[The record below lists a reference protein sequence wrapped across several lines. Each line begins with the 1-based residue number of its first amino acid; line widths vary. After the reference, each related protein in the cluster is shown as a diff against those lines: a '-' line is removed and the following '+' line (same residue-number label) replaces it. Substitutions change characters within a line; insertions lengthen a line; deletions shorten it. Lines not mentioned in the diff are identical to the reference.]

1 MTKLTPFEEDN
12 LPVEQPSPDDQS
24 GMRRWKLRQLKEAE
38 RDPYREVRYDRT
50 HTIAELLSKFDD
62 LFGKQARIA
71 GRVMAKRGHGKAI
84 FLDLADQDGRIQV
97 YANVDTLGDEPFERL
112 IAVDIGDILGVE
124 GEVFKTRTGQQ
135 SVKAA
140 TCTLLV
146 KSLEP
151 LPEKW
156 HGLTDIELKYR
167 QRYVDL
173 IVTPEARKRFR
184 LRSMIVAQMRRFLE
198 DERGFMEFETPVLEP
213 VCGGATA
220 EPFITRWEALDDDY
234 YLRIAI
240 ELRLKRLI
248 VGGFEKV
255 YEIGRIFRNE
265 GVDTQHNPEFTMLEL
280 YWAYVDYSDIMRL
293 TEDLVVHICDS
304 CLGTRRIEGGKE
316 PLSFEPPFARA
327 QFDDL
332 MQEHAGV
339 SVLDLPDRKAAVAQ
353 AKKLDVEF
361 EKDAGYEKILDRIWS
376 DRVEPHL
383 IQPTFVLDYPV
394 AVSPLA
400 KRIPDRPHLA
410 YRFELFAN
418 AVELANAFSELN
430 DPVEQRVRMEEQIAR
445 AAEGYRELDED
456 FLHAL
461 EYGMPPTGGLGMGV
475 ERLLM
480 ALLGEQSIRE
490 VILFPQLRK
499 Q

>member
-1 MTKLTPFEEDN
+1 MTRLTPFEEDN
-12 LPVEQPSPDDQS
+12 LPAEQPSPDDQS

-50 HTIAELLSKFDD
+50 HTIAEILSKFDE
-62 LFGKQARIA
+62 LAGTQARIA

-97 YANVDTLGDEPFERL
+97 YANVDTLGGEQFEQL
-112 IAVDIGDILGVE
+112 NAVDIGDILGVE

-135 SVKAA
+135 SVKAGE
-140 TCTLLV
+140 CTLLV

-173 IVTPEARKRFR
+173 IVTPEARQRFK
-184 LRSMIVAQMRRFLE
+184 LRSTIVAQMRRFLE
-198 DERGFMEFETPVLEP
+198 DGRGFMEFETPVLEP

-220 EPFITRWEALDDDY
+220 EPFITRWEALDDDF

-280 YWAYVDYSDIMRL
+280 YWAYVDYNDIMQL

-304 CLGTRRIEGGKE
+304 CLGTRKIEKGKGT
-316 PLSFEPPFARA
+316 LSFEPPFARA

-332 MQEHAGV
+332 MQKHAGV
-339 SVLDLPDRKAAVAQ
+339 SVLDLPDRKTALAQ

-376 DRVEPHL
+376 ERVEPHL
-383 IQPTFVLDYPV
+383 IQPTFVMDYPT

-400 KRIPDRPHLA
+400 KRIPDKPHLA

-430 DPVEQRVRMEEQIAR
+430 DPIEQRVRMEEQIAR
-445 AAEGYRELDED
+445 ATEGYRELDKD
-456 FLHAL
+456 FLRAL
-461 EYGMPPTGGLGMGV
+461 EYGMPPTGGLGMGI

>member
-50 HTIAELLSKFDD
+50 HTISELLAHFDD
-62 LFGKQARIA
+62 LTGKQARIA

-97 YANVDTLGDEPFERL
+97 YANVDTLGEEQFEQL
-112 IAVDIGDILGVE
+112 KAVDIGDILGVE
-124 GEVFKTRTGQQ
+124 GEAFKTRTGQQ

-140 TCTLLV
+140 TWTLLV

-173 IVTPEARKRFR
+173 IVSPEARERFR
-184 LRSMIVAQMRRFLE
+184 LRSKIVAQMRRFLE
-198 DERGFMEFETPVLEP
+198 SERGFMEFETPVLEP

-220 EPFITRWEALDDDY
+220 EPFITRWEALDDDF

-280 YWAYVDYSDIMRL
+280 YWAYVDYNDIMQL

-304 CLGTRRIEGGKE
+304 CLGTRKIEGGKE
-316 PLSFEPPFARA
+316 PLSFEPPFARV

-339 SVLDLPDRKAAVAQ
+339 SVLDLPDRKAAVAR

-383 IQPTFVLDYPV
+383 IQPTFVMDYPT

-418 AVELANAFSELN
+418 TVELANAFSELN

-461 EYGMPPTGGLGMGV
+461 EYGMPPTGGLGMGI

-499 Q
+499 R

>member
-1 MTKLTPFEEDN
+1 M
-12 LPVEQPSPDDQS
+12 
-24 GMRRWKLRQLKEAE
+24 
-38 RDPYREVRYDRT
+38 
-50 HTIAELLSKFDD
+50 
-62 LFGKQARIA
+62 
-71 GRVMAKRGHGKAI
+71 
-84 FLDLADQDGRIQV
+84 
-97 YANVDTLGDEPFERL
+97 
-112 IAVDIGDILGVE
+112 DIGDILGVE

-140 TCTLLV
+140 TYTLLV

-173 IVTPEARKRFR
+173 LVTPEARERFR
-184 LRSMIVAQMRRFLE
+184 LRSMIVTQMRRFLE

-220 EPFITRWEALDDDY
+220 EPFITRWEALDDDF

-280 YWAYVDYSDIMRL
+280 YWAYVDYNDIMQL

-304 CLGTRRIEGGKE
+304 CLGTRRIEKGKE
-316 PLSFEPPFARA
+316 PLSFEPPFARV

-332 MQEHAGV
+332 MQEYAGA
-339 SVLDLPDRKAAVAQ
+339 SVLDLPDRKAAVAH
-353 AKKLDVEF
+353 AKKLGVEF
-361 EKDAGYEKILDRIWS
+361 EQDAGYEKILDRIWS
-376 DRVEPHL
+376 DRVEPTL
-383 IQPTFVLDYPV
+383 VQPVFVMDYPT

-400 KRIPDRPHLA
+400 KRIPGRPHLA

-430 DPVEQRVRMEEQIAR
+430 DPIEQRARMEEQIAR
-445 AAEGYRELDED
+445 ATEGYRELDED

-461 EYGMPPTGGLGMGV
+461 EYGMPPTGGLGMGI